1 MTLGVLD
8 LAVISFVS
16 LILVSNT
23 SAGMIDKEGM
33 DEWEVCAMCHSLDG
47 VSRMPKF
54 PKLAGQKSS
63 YISKQ
68 FLDFYHGH
76 RNNDG
81 GQMEAISTE
90 VDLTQLDDIANYF
103 SQLPPPTAADLESD
117 PDSIARF
124 TLGENL
130 FYKGQDNIVACASCH
145 DRKGYSERNKIPL
158 YLLGSDT
165 LVPRLFGQ
173 HEEYL
178 VKQLEDFR
186 DSYRSNDLSG
196 SMHKIAAGL
205 DAESIASVS
214 FYLAREQPYK
224 EAE

>member
-1 MTLGVLD
+1 MRCSAIKRAT
-8 LAVISFVS
+8 ISLVSLLFVS
-16 LILVSNT
+16 AA

-33 DEWEVCAMCHSLDG
+33 DEWEICAMCHSLDG
-47 VSRMPKF
+47 ISRMSKF
-54 PKLAGQKSS
+54 PKLAGQKTD

-68 FLDFYHGH
+68 FLDFYHG
-76 RNNDG
+76 RRTNDG
-81 GQMEAISTE
+81 GQMEAIATE
-90 VDLTQLDDIANYF
+90 VDLDKLNKIANYF
-103 SQLPPPTAADLESD
+103 SQLPPPPAAELETDTESMM
-117 PDSIARF
+117 RF
-124 TLGENL
+124 SVGENI
-130 FYKGQDNIVACASCH
+130 FYQGQGNIPACASCH
-145 DRKGYSERNKIPL
+145 DRAGYSELNNIPL
-158 YLLGSDT
+158 YLQGSDT